1 MLWEKLPHKNTI
13 KMTGGGTF
21 LMGKIGGGFGPFLAG
36 KMAGFDSELLHTLH
50 VYLFHGFISNL
61 SLGMASGNISLPLI
75 CINFE
80 LQKF

>member
-1 MLWEKLPHKNTI
+1 MLGTKSLNSKEKDH
-13 KMTGGGTF
+13 M
-21 LMGKIGGGFGPFLAG
+21 
-36 KMAGFDSELLHTLH
+36 
-50 VYLFHGFISNL
+50 YLFHGFISNL